1 MTTLTVTQQKLIDLA
16 TRYGGRYS
24 VDTCAGR
31 GPQGGRRN
39 YGSRDRDAMF
49 ALEKLGLIRIVAREP
64 WTDYN
69 RGYGMSG
76 NSFAYELV

>member
-1 MTTLTVTQQKLIDLA
+1 MTLSRTQQKLIDLA
-16 TRYGGRYS
+16 RRYGGRYS

-31 GPQGGRRN
+31 GPCGGRRN

-49 ALEKLGLIRIVAREP
+49 ALERAGLIRIVAREL

-69 RGYGMSG
+69 NGYGMSG
-76 NSFAYELV
+76 NSFVYELI